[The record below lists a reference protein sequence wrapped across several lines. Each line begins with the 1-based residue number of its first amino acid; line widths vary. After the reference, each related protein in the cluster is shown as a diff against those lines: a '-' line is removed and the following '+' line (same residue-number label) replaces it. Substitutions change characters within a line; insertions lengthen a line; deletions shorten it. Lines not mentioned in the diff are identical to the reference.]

1 MKEYINDPDQSQ
13 AHRTFDERA
22 KEARGKAAAI
32 DGSIS
37 GASGV
42 LFEQAMAQ
50 TRMAVCLSD
59 PNQDDNPIV
68 FANKAFLSLTG
79 YEEDEIVGHNC
90 RFLQGPKTD
99 KSKVDQIRKAL
110 ETEDVIVVELLNYR
124 KDGTEFWN
132 ALHLGP
138 IYGPDGQL
146 LYYFGSQWDV
156 SDVHAA
162 RADELYA
169 KTVARELSH
178 RMKNM
183 FSVIGGLVTV
193 TGRTRGIQNEA
204 AEIND
209 RIRAMGRAFETTL
222 DDATHGNVDFRSAV
236 KAVVAPY
243 DPEGTRI
250 KYVGSRLRVSPN
262 AVSTLGLVMH
272 ELATNAIKYGALS
285 NDTGTVTV
293 SWSADSENLM
303 VDWKE
308 AGAPDIS
315 EPNRTGSG
323 LGIIATLLSASGGRI
338 EPKWQ
343 PNGLQ
348 MRIVIPHG

>member
-1 MKEYINDPDQSQ
+1 MSDEINPSELTQ
-13 AHRTFDERA
+13 AHRTFSERA
-22 KEARGKAAAI
+22 KEAKGETSTLEDAVK
-32 DGSIS
+32 GE
-37 GASGV
+37 SGV

-59 PNQDDNPIV
+59 PTQPDTPIV

-79 YEEDEIVGHNC
+79 YDLDEIIGHNC

-99 KSKVDQIRKAL
+99 KTKVDSIRTAL
-110 ETEDVIVVELLNYR
+110 ENEEVIVVELLNYR

-138 IYGPDGQL
+138 IYDSNGDL

-193 TGRTRGIQNEA
+193 TGRTRGIRDEA
-204 AEIND
+204 AEINE

-222 DDATHGNVDFRSAV
+222 DEATLDGVNFRTAV
-236 KAVVAPY
+236 EAVLKPY
-243 DPEGTRI
+243 DPEGNRI
-250 KYVGSRLRVSPN
+250 KFLGSQLRVSPTS
-262 AVSTLGLVMH
+262 VSTVGLAMH

-285 NDTGTVTV
+285 NETGTVAV
-293 SWSADSENLM
+293 SWSADSENLT
-303 VDWKE
+303 VDWRE
-308 AGAPDIS
+308 RGVPEVS
-315 EPNRTGSG
+315 EPSETGSG
-323 LGIIATLLSASGGRI
+323 LGIIRTLLRTNDGTMK
-338 EPKWQ
+338 PTWH
-343 PNGLQ
+343 PDGLQ
-348 MRIVIPHG
+348 MKIVIPHE